1 MRPPLHGACGKGVS
15 LPRQHRRGY
24 QSFSLHA
31 LFLWTL
37 FLSLPLI
44 FGNASSV
51 LAAPYPLPFD
61 PFLAPESFGCKHLLV
76 PGAEALPHEAVI
88 DSHLLPGWKELP
100 MKNGKNRTIESLV
113 IKGSRVVHRK
123 GKDGVASGPALVWI
137 PAGGLVYDATPFETH
152 LPVGD
157 RGVIFGHTA
166 TLVGK
171 KVVAETCRNFS
182 VLAGRS
188 FTVGDSVFT
197 YLMPGP
203 RHGPAVLW
211 RTLDG
216 VSIRPHAFDEYP
228 AGQVPEK
235 TSTQIFGVYTHA
247 GQIAEYTAFTA
258 PLMASETWRLDG
270 KSRTIMANSEW
281 FPHFRMVPISCPIGH
296 HIGLMV
302 YNDVPILLDAGKTL
316 ILYDGY
322 LKIRVSS
329 ISPDGGAVVYA
340 LNGRSYVGHHG
351 IDSLIGKGRAIA
363 GILNTLGTIKKLQGG

>member
-1 MRPPLHGACGKGVS
+1 MPKH
-15 LPRQHRRGY
+15 HRR
-24 QSFSLHA
+24 SFQFFSSRA
-31 LFLWTL
+31 LWGPTLLL
-37 FLSLPLI
+37 FLSMI
-44 FGNASSV
+44 FGTPSSV
-51 LAAPYPLPFD
+51 GAASYPLPFD

-76 PGAEALPHEAVI
+76 PGAEVLPHEAVI
-88 DSHLLPGWKELP
+88 DSHVLPGWKERP
-100 MKNGKNRTIESLV
+100 MKDGKNRTIESLV
-113 IKGSRVVHRK
+113 IKGSMVVHRK
-123 GKDGVASGPALVWI
+123 GKDGVSSGPAAVWI

-203 RHGPAVLW
+203 RHGPAILW

-235 TSTQIFGVYTHA
+235 TSTEIFGVYTHA

-258 PLMASETWRLDG
+258 PMMARETWIIDG

-281 FPHFRMVPISCPIGH
+281 FPHFRIVPVSCPIGH

-302 YNDVPILLDAGKTL
+302 YNDVPILLEAGKTL
-316 ILYDGY
+316 TLYDGY

-329 ISPDGGAVVYA
+329 ISQDGGAVVYS
-340 LNGRSYVGHHG
+340 LNGRSYAGHHG
-351 IDSLIGKGRAIA
+351 IDSLVGKGRAIA
-363 GILNTLGTIKKLQGG
+363 GILNTLATIKKLQGG